1 MGAAI
6 RPERD
11 QAMMGESPSP
21 NLPFSPSQTTVL
33 IADDHPIFRQGL
45 KQLIEKEPGFRVV
58 AEAEDGET
66 AFDLIATHAPAVA
79 VLDLNMPGLD
89 GFAVAQRARQMKLPV
104 RIIILTMHKDELH
117 FNEAIN
123 LGIQGYLIK
132 DSAATEVIDCLK
144 AVISGRE
151 YFSPALSS
159 FLLTRRR
166 RAGQTEKLSGVGD
179 LTPTERRVLLLLSEL
194 KTTKQIAAELGVS
207 PRTVDNHRAHI
218 CSKLDL
224 QGTHALV
231 KFAIQHKAELC

>member
-1 MGAAI
+1 MN
-6 RPERD
+6 PTE
-11 QAMMGESPSP
+11 
-21 NLPFSPSQTTVL
+21 TTII

-45 KQLIEKEPGFRVV
+45 KQLIEKQPGFRVV

-66 AFDLIATHAPAVA
+66 ALDLIATHAPTVA

-89 GFAVAQRARQMKLPV
+89 GFAVAQRAQQMKLPV

-144 AVISGRE
+144 TVISGRE

-166 RAGQTEKLSGVGD
+166 RAVQTEKLSGVGD
-179 LTPTERRVLLLLSEL
+179 LTPTERRVLVLLSEL
-194 KTTKQIAAELGVS
+194 KTTKEIAAELGVS

-224 QGTHALV
+224 QGSHALT
-231 KFAIQHKAELC
+231 KFAIQHKAELLRLPAVSFADSSGERNNYENSRPT